1 MYQLRNLSKKTPVN
15 TIGEFNATD
24 IGRIRD
30 TFFDFASEGRDI
42 FVLSLLA
49 QWFKS
54 GESSDA
60 IE

>member
-42 FVLSLLA
+42 FCTEFVSSMV
-49 QWFKS
+49 QIW
-54 GESSDA
+54 GEQ
-60 IE
+60 